1 MTLPAGYTM
10 RPPTRDDAPAVAA
23 MIAAC
28 QAADGDEP
36 TMDADE
42 LLGDWAGLDLG
53 EEVILLLDPAGAVAA
68 CADIFNRRFVQGS
81 IYGYVHPDH
90 RGRGLGAAL
99 VRWGEDWLRARM
111 DRAPAGTRVV
121 AQHFIRTSN
130 ASALRL
136 LADQGYRH
144 VGTTFVMEVVLADPP
159 PPPDPPP
166 GIVLRAFVPGQD
178 ERATFDAVEASFLD
192 MWERTPGEYDRWL
205 VQTELERHS
214 PDLWTL
220 AVDAASGAVIGT
232 SLGRQ
237 VGESGW
243 IGGVG
248 VQRPWRGRGLG
259 LALLRHTFAAFAR
272 RGVRKIGLSVDADSA
287 TGAPRLYARAGMRVT
302 EEYLLYRK
310 ELRPGRLLLAAE

>member
-1 MTLPAGYTM
+1 MTLPDGYTM

-36 TMDADE
+36 TIDADE
-42 LLGDWAGLDLG
+42 VLGDWAGLDLA
-53 EEVILLLDPAGAVAA
+53 EEAILLIDPTGAVAA
-68 CADIFNRRFVQGS
+68 CADIFNRRFVQGAV
-81 IYGYVHPDH
+81 YGYVHPAQ

-111 DRAPAGTRVV
+111 DRAPEGTRVV
-121 AQHFIRTSN
+121 AQHFIRTTN
-130 ASALRL
+130 AAALRL
-136 LADQGYRH
+136 LAEQGYRH
-144 VGTTFVMEVVLADPP
+144 VRTTFVMEAVLADPLP
-159 PPPDPPP
+159 APAPPP
-166 GIVLRAFVPGQD
+166 GILLRPFVPGQD
-178 ERATFDAVEASFLD
+178 ERATFDAVEEAFLD

-205 VQTELERHS
+205 AMTELERQA

-220 AVDAASGAVIGT
+220 AVDAASGAVVGT

-248 VQRPWRGRGLG
+248 VRRPWRGRGLG
-259 LALLRHTFAAFAR
+259 LALLRHTCAAFAR
-272 RGVRKIGLSVDADSA
+272 RGVRKVGLSVDADSA
-287 TGAPRLYARAGMRVT
+287 TGAPRLYTRAGMHTT
-302 EEYLLYRK
+302 EEYLLHRK
-310 ELRPGRLLLAAE
+310 ELRPGRLLLAVE